1 VRVLV
6 LERKTPEEEQ
16 TTRPDTE
23 VPLASEV
30 GR

>member
-6 LERKTPEEEQ
+6 LERKTPEEELR
-16 TTRPDTE
+16 TRSDEE
-23 VPLASEV
+23 VPLALEV